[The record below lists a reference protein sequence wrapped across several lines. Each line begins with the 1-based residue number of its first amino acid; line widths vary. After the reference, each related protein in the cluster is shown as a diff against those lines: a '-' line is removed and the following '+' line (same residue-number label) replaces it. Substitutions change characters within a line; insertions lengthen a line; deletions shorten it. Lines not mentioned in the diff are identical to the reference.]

1 MRYAK
6 ALMDYVCKTGSEA
19 QVYAEMERLE
29 QSFRQH
35 PQLTRAL
42 DNPLRSR
49 EEKRQ
54 LIVAA
59 AVGKARPSHELE
71 RFIDL
76 LLQNGRE
83 AILRFIALSFADLYR
98 KRHHIAVARL
108 TTAVPVAPEMVERIS
123 QRASRLLH
131 ATMDVQTEVNPA
143 IEGGF
148 VFDVNGYRLD
158 ASVATQLQR
167 VRQQFVEK
175 NRRVV

>member
-6 ALMDYVCKTGSEA
+6 ALMDYVVKSGAEA
-19 QVYAEMERLE
+19 QVYAEMEQLE
-29 QSFRQH
+29 HSFRKH
-35 PQLTRAL
+35 PELARAL

-49 EEKRQ
+49 EEKRK

-59 AVGKARPSHELE
+59 AVGEADPSRELD
-71 RFIDL
+71 RFIGL

-98 KRHHIAVARL
+98 KRHHIAVARV
-108 TTAVPVAPEMVERIS
+108 TTAIPLPAEMVERIRE
-123 QRASRLLH
+123 RASKLLH
-131 ATMDVQTEVNPA
+131 ATMDVQTEVNPD

-158 ASVATQLQR
+158 ASVATQIQR
-167 VRQQFVEK
+167 VRQQFVEQ
-175 NRRVV
+175 NRRIV

>member
-6 ALMDYVCKTGSEA
+6 ALMDYVGKTGAEA
-19 QVYAEMERLE
+19 QVYAEMEQLE
-29 QSFRQH
+29 RSFRLH
-35 PQLTRAL
+35 PQLARAL

-54 LIVAA
+54 LILLA
-59 AVGKARPSHELE
+59 AVGEATPSRELG

-108 TTAVPVAPEMVERIS
+108 TTAVPVRPEMVERIR
-123 QRASRLLH
+123 QRASKLLH